1 MVGLLPDRPH
11 RFNIVPVKILVAFL
25 TELVEIT
32 KNLYGTAKCAEE
44 PQQSGDRE
52 QSWRYHT
59 NWHQTIYHKAIIIKQ
74 YVSGIETNT

>member
-1 MVGLLPDRPH
+1 MLILVHSPWLPGNVVQTVLIKLTMVGLLPDRPH

-59 NWHQTIYHKAIIIKQ
+59 N
-74 YVSGIETNT
+74 